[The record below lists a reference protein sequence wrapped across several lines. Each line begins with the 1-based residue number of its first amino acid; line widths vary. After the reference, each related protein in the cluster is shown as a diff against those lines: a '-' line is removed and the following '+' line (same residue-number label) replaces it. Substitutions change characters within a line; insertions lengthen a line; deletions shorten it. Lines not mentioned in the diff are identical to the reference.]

1 MTSSS
6 LCYMSDSFSVEFLF
20 CCFEVNWTTNC
31 LIKLSLDDLRCTSN
45 VSVLIWDVHC
55 VHVILE
61 FHLLLV
67 TCILHSS
74 FFTEKHHVLQ
84 FPQSESNNNQRRT
97 YLTFAILTRKIIELH
112 VFLMQHHD
120 RNQKLSVAYNALSA
134 LLTIRRLQN
143 KNKINQTRKYKSNT
157 CALI

>member
-1 MTSSS
+1 MYT
-6 LCYMSDSFSVEFLF
+6 
-20 CCFEVNWTTNC
+20 
-31 LIKLSLDDLRCTSN
+31 
-45 VSVLIWDVHC
+45 
-55 VHVILE
+55 
-61 FHLLLV
+61 
-67 TCILHSS
+67 S

-84 FPQSESNNNQRRT
+84 FPQSASYNNQRRT

-120 RNQKLSVAYNALSA
+120 RNQKLRVAYNALSA